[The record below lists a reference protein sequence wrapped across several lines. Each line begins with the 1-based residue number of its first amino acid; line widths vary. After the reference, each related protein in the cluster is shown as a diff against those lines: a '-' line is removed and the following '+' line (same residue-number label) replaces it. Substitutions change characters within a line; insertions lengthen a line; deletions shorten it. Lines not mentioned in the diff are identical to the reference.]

1 MTGQRL
7 ALIALAAA
15 VAVVAAGA
23 ATRMTA
29 ASFTASLDTGGNAVT
44 ADQLS
49 NHFSVTPGPDA
60 VGDVDGLA
68 IDLGLLDEPQT
79 VSGVFTVRNVSST
92 AKTASLSFVGPQV
105 ATATFATSGS
115 ASATLAAGASS
126 AVSLTTSATTA
137 DEVAGTLRLRL
148 AGSTWLYRDYS
159 LAFEAAPAA
168 PASLTATPRPG
179 ADIEL
184 SWPASAT
191 TANLAGYDVYRST
204 GGTWSKRTGSP
215 VTGTSWLD
223 TSSTNGTQYS
233 YRVRAVSTGG
243 LQSLDSTTATARAD
257 SAAPTRPSAVAL
269 ANGGGTGNA
278 YLNAANSG
286 SVSVA
291 VTLGSASVS
300 TDVVTVTL
308 SAGAVSTSATAPA
321 TQGAGTVTLSG
332 IDASALPDGSVIVS
346 ATASDAAGNTSSAR
360 TRTVTKDTARSER
373 ADGVL
378 RRPHRQP
385 DRPDHRRL
393 GVGGQDHGHAH
404 GALGGR
410 SVHGD
415 RRERRHVHGE
425 RRSRRRHAGE
435 SDHGYLPRDRRRR
448 RRERQR
454 RDRPHVRGHPVAGI
468 PPSYRSPTLPI
479 L

>member
-15 VAVVAAGA
+15 VAVVAAGT

-60 VGDVDGLA
+60 VGDVDELA
-68 IDLGLLDEPQT
+68 VDLGLVDEPQT

-204 GGTWSKRTGSP
+204 GGTWSKQTGSP

-332 IDASALPDGSVIVS
+332 IDASALPDGSVLVS

-360 TRTVTKDTARSER
+360 TRTVTKDTAAPNAPTASYVDRTGSQTDRITGVSESAAR
-373 ADGVL
+373 ITATRTVPSAAG
-378 RRPHRQP
+378 PYTATAAS
-385 DRPDHRRL
+385 
-393 GVGGQDHGHAH
+393 GGTYTVNVA
-404 GALGGR
+404 A
-410 SVHGD
+410 
-415 RRERRHVHGE
+415 
-425 RRSRRRHAGE
+425 
-435 SDHGYLPRDRRRR
+435 
-448 RRERQR
+448 
-454 RDRPHVRGHPVAGI
+454 VAGT
-468 PPSYRSPTLPI
+468 PANPI
-479 L
+479 TVTYLVTAADAAGNVSAATVLTYAVTR